1 MPANQLYS
9 QAVEAIKNGQK
20 KQARRFLDE
29 LVVKEPG
36 NEAAWLL
43 LSEVVENRNELVDCL
58 VQVITINH
66 QNQTALEKLKQ
77 ISPQSIPNFNLVTA
91 REINAALVANPG
103 LQKEP
108 VKVPEDID
116 VKWVDKHQAASSEI
130 KPDIN
135 ILRQLVKLD
144 PNNEEAWIQLSKQV
158 SDPAEAADCL
168 RHALTINPYNTVA
181 KLRLAQ
187 LAK

>member
-20 KQARRFLDE
+20 KQARRFLHE

-58 VQVITINH
+58 VQVVTINH

-77 ISPQSIPNFNLVTA
+77 ISPRSIPNFNLVTV
-91 REINAALVANPG
+91 REINAAMSSNPG
-103 LQKEP
+103 LQIESIQ
-108 VKVPEDID
+108 VPDDID
-116 VKWVDKHQAASSEI
+116 IKWIDKHQASSSEI
-130 KPDIN
+130 KPDISN
-135 ILRQLVKLD
+135 LRQLVKLD

-181 KLRLAQ
+181 KMRLAQ
-187 LAK
+187 LTK

>member
-1 MPANQLYS
+1 MNASLLEQGIAALN
-9 QAVEAIKNGQK
+9 AGRKTDGQK
-20 KQARRFLDE
+20 L
-29 LVVKEPG
+29 LVQLLRVEPG

-58 VQVITINH
+58 VQVVTINH

-77 ISPQSIPNFNLVTA
+77 ISPRSIPNFNLVTV
-91 REINAALVANPG
+91 REINAAMSSNPG
-103 LQKEP
+103 LQIESIQ
-108 VKVPEDID
+108 VPDDID
-116 VKWVDKHQAASSEI
+116 IKWIDKHQASSSEI
-130 KPDIN
+130 KPDISN
-135 ILRQLVKLD
+135 LRQLVKLD

-181 KLRLAQ
+181 KMRLAQ
-187 LAK
+187 LTK